1 MLRHIFLGAV
11 VILAG
16 SVISANAEPKDD
28 VTDAVKKLAD
38 GGNYT
43 WTSTVEAQFGA
54 GTTKGKTD
62 KTDGTF
68 YTQTRGDNSIDV
80 AVVNG
85 KAVVKTDDG
94 WKTAEDAAAGQQGMM
109 RFMAAMLRNYK
120 APADQASDYLTKI
133 DNITKTD
140 DVYSADLTPEMVK
153 QLAAFGRRRGGGNGT
168 AAPEI
173 TDPKGSIKV
182 WIKDGVISKT
192 VMTIGG
198 SVSFN
203 GNDMQIDRTTT
214 TEYSD
219 VGSTK
224 VEIPAEAKAALTAA
238 PTTAPAAA
246 PMQ

>member
-1 MLRHIFLGAV
+1 M

-16 SVISANAEPKDD
+16 SVIAANAEPKDD
-28 VTDAVKKLAD
+28 VMDAVKKLAD

-43 WTSTVEAQFGA
+43 WTATVEAQFGA

-68 YTQTRGDNSIDV
+68 YTQTRGDNSTDV

-85 KAVVKTDDG
+85 KAALKTDDG
-94 WKTAEDAAAGQQGMM
+94 WKTAEDAAAGAQGMGA
-109 RFMAAMLRNYK
+109 FMARMLQNYK
-120 APADQASDYLTKI
+120 TPADQAASYIDKI

-140 DVYSADLTPEMVK
+140 DGYSADLTPDMVK
-153 QLAAFGRRRGGGNGT
+153 QLAAFGRRRGGGNGAT
-168 AAPEI
+168 PPEI
-173 TDPKGSIKV
+173 TDPKGSIKI

-192 VMTIGG
+192 VLTIGG

-203 GNDMQIDRTTT
+203 GNDVQIDRTTT

-224 VEIPAEAKAALTAA
+224 VVIPDEAKAVLTAPPATA
-238 PTTAPAAA
+238 PAPAAA
-246 PMQ
+246 PM